1 MRTSSSHPHAG
12 LACVGFIG
20 ALAIGGFNVA
30 CGGPQSTTAPTPI
43 AATGSAR
50 VVTGLLTLQR
60 TGAVTST
67 QAVYELRGDIRFRN
81 EGRSPL
87 HLTMLLADFMDE
99 DGQSER
105 QNVGIDVTIQPGESA
120 AYPFPVVVSLA
131 VERNPVRVRLS
142 ARGTST
148 DGTTAAT
155 DSAEAPLSAAAPMV
169 PRGGG
174 EATIVAA
181 GDIGDCT
188 QGASLTAR
196 LLDALSGEVFTLG
209 DHVYPSATREGFA
222 GCYGS
227 TWGRHKGRT
236 RSSPGNHDWGEDG
249 GRPYFEYFGG
259 AAGPFGAGYYSFDIG
274 AWHVLSLNS
283 NVSAGVNSPQFQ
295 WVTADLMAHPSKCTM
310 AIWHHAR
317 FSSGPSGDVPTMQQ
331 IWWLLDGNGV
341 DVVLNAHDH
350 LYERF
355 APQDHEGNPSPNG
368 IRLFVAGTGGAAV
381 NGVQTVKRNS
391 EARESAWGVLRMTL
405 RPDGYVWQFVGVP
418 GSPFRDSGSDVCR

>member
-1 MRTSSSHPHAG
+1 
-12 LACVGFIG
+12 LVG

-30 CGGPQSTTAPTPI
+30 CGGGPHSTTAPTPI
-43 AATGSAR
+43 AATGSTR

-60 TGAVTST
+60 TGTVGPT

-81 EGRSPL
+81 EGRAPL

-105 QNVGIDVTIQPGESA
+105 QNIGIDVTIQPGEST

-131 VERNPVRVRLS
+131 IERNPVRVRLS

-148 DGTTAAT
+148 DGTAAAT
-155 DSAEAPLSAAAPMV
+155 DSAEAALSMPAPVAPL
-169 PRGGG
+169 GGG

-196 LLDALSGEVFTLG
+196 LLDTLSGEVFTLG

-222 GCYGS
+222 GCYES

-236 RSSPGNHDWGEDG
+236 RATPGNHDWGEEG

-283 NVSAGVNSPQFQ
+283 NVAAGLNSPQFQ
-295 WVTADLMAHPSKCTM
+295 WATADLMAHPSKCTM

-368 IRLFVAGTGGAAV
+368 IRLFVVGTGGAPA

-405 RPDGYVWQFVGVP
+405 RPDSYVWQFVGVP
-418 GSPFRDSGSDVCR
+418 GSSFRDAGSDVCR

>member
-1 MRTSSSHPHAG
+1 VRTKSSHPHG
-12 LACVGFIG
+12 RLACVGFIG
-20 ALAIGGFNVA
+20 ALAIGSLNAA
-30 CGGPQSTTAPTPI
+30 CGGSHSAAPTPI

-60 TGAVTST
+60 TGSIAAT

-87 HLTMLLADFMDE
+87 HLSMLLADFMDE

-105 QNVGIDVTIQPGESA
+105 QNIGIDVTVQPGETTP
-120 AYPFPVVVSLA
+120 YPFPVVVQLSID
-131 VERNPVRVRLS
+131 RNPVRVRLS
-142 ARGTST
+142 ARGSMT
-148 DGTTAAT
+148 DGTVAAT
-155 DSAEAPLSAAAPMV
+155 DSAEAPLSRTTPVAPV
-169 PRGGG
+169 GGG
-174 EATIVAA
+174 EANIVAA

-196 LLDALSGEVFTLG
+196 LLDTLNGDILTLG

-222 GCYGS
+222 GCYDS

-236 RSSPGNHDWGEDG
+236 RSSPGNHDWGEQNG
-249 GRPYFEYFGG
+249 TPYFEYFGG
-259 AAGPFGAGYYSFDIG
+259 AAGPAGAGYYSFDIG

-283 NVSAGVNSPQFQ
+283 NIAAGVNSPQFQ
-295 WVTADLMAHPSKCTM
+295 WATADLMSHPSRCTM

-355 APQDHEGNPSPNG
+355 APQDHEGNPSPDG
-368 IRLFVAGTGGAAV
+368 IRLFVVGTGGAAV

-405 RPDGYVWQFVGVP
+405 RPDSYSWQFVGVP
-418 GSPFRDSGSDVCR
+418 GSPFRDAGSDVCR